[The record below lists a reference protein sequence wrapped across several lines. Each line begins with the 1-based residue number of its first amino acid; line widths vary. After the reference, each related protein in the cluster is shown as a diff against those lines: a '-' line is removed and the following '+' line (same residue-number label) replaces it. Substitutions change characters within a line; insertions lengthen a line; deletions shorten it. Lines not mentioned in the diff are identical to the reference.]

1 MAEAAKAQLAEPPK
15 RPPSSSLAAGIAPT
29 GNEYRD
35 RKARLYL
42 PYISL
47 VSPLYL
53 LYISPPRP
61 QGARGGRARERGA
74 ARADARGRTAH
85 DCAEVKTYRQMRQQR
100 GTMSPT
106 DGVHRPHLSH
116 ISSSRVRML
125 ALSSRASCGSLFGL
139 CRAVKSCRALSLL
152 RDRSHLFINA
162 FFSYRT
168 HVHKC

>member
-74 ARADARGRTAH
+74 ARADAHGRTAH
-85 DCAEVKTYRQMRQQR
+85 DCAEVKAYRQMRQQR
-100 GTMSPT
+100 CTL
-106 DGVHRPHLSH
+106 VHRHLSH
-116 ISSSRVRML
+116 VSSSSR
-125 ALSSRASCGSLFGL
+125 ACACWPSLSSRRILRSSLP
-139 CRAVKSCRALSLL
+139 
-152 RDRSHLFINA
+152 RSI
-162 FFSYRT
+162 
-168 HVHKC
+168 

>member
-47 VSPLYL
+47 VFPLHL

-74 ARADARGRTAH
+74 ARADAHGRTAH
-85 DCAEVKTYRQMRQQR
+85 DCAEVKAHRQMRQQ
-100 GTMSPT
+100 GGMLIST
-106 DGVHRPHLSH
+106 DGVHRPDTGTSHTSPPPRECACWPDVGPLSRH
-116 ISSSRVRML
+116 ARILRL
-125 ALSSRASCGSLFGL
+125 FAALNL
-139 CRAVKSCRALSLL
+139 VKPPSKY
-152 RDRSHLFINA
+152 F
-162 FFSYRT
+162 
-168 HVHKC
+168 